1 MDQDDE
7 IRKFKMILVA
17 GVAFL
22 FSAYFSWQE
31 LKFAMWG
38 ESAEAR
44 VTRTFET
51 AERRQPLLAVEY
63 TFEDQKGRS
72 YRERDDLP
80 ISFSAPGEVVT
91 VEFLPGV
98 EDSSRIEG
106 HSSMASVWVF
116 LACLSWL
123 GYSSYKLYRETSEAV
138 HGGRRRR

>member
-31 LKFAMWG
+31 LKFALWG

-51 AERRQPLLAVEY
+51 AERRRPQSIGLFFRFSLAFW
-63 TFEDQKGRS
+63 TTIR
-72 YRERDDLP
+72 P
-80 ISFSAPGEVVT
+80 
-91 VEFLPGV
+91 
-98 EDSSRIEG
+98 
-106 HSSMASVWVF
+106 
-116 LACLSWL
+116 
-123 GYSSYKLYRETSEAV
+123 
-138 HGGRRRR
+138 